1 VGKNERRWFIIMIET
16 LHTTLIQAEAELSLA
31 LKAYSFNKISIAKE
45 KRWIELEQMA
55 KAAVIK
61 VGEET
66 QREIKQYIE
75 DSVTFALQ
83 TVYGSQ
89 YHFVTDFRYD
99 KRDQAEVKF
108 FLSRNGKLYE
118 PRKDTISGGATDICA
133 FSLRMVLYTLED
145 PDPAPILILD
155 EPFKNVSKGYMPFVS
170 EMVKELANMLNLQL
184 IISTHTDEII
194 ELADN
199 IIYL

>member
-1 VGKNERRWFIIMIET
+1 MINQM
-16 LHTTLIQAEAELSLA
+16 HTVLIQAEAELSLA
-31 LKAYSFNKISIAKE
+31 LKAYKSNKISIAKE

-66 QREIKQYIE
+66 QKEIKQYMQ
-75 DSVTFALQ
+75 DAVTFALQ
-83 TVYGSQ
+83 TVYGSE
-89 YHFVTDFRYD
+89 YHFVVDFQYD

-108 FLSRNGKLYE
+108 FLSKNGKLYE

-155 EPFKNVSKGYMPFVS
+155 EPFKNVSKGYVPFVS

-184 IISTHTDEII
+184 IICTHTDEII

>member
-1 VGKNERRWFIIMIET
+1 MIND
-16 LHTTLIQAEAELSLA
+16 LHKVLIEAEAELSLA
-31 LKAYSFNKISIAKE
+31 LKAYSFNKIAIAKE
-45 KRWIELEQMA
+45 KKWIELEQMA
-55 KAAVIK
+55 KAVVIK

-83 TVYGSQ
+83 TVYGSA
-89 YHFVTDFRYD
+89 YHFVVQFKYD
-99 KRDQAEVKF
+99 KRDQAEVRF
-108 FLSRNGKLYE
+108 FLNKNGKLYE
-118 PRKDTISGGATDICA
+118 PRKDTISGGATDVCA

-145 PDPAPILILD
+145 PDPSPVLILD
-155 EPFKNVSKGYMPFVS
+155 EPFKNVSKGYIPFVS
-170 EMVKELANMLNLQL
+170 EMVKELANMLELQL

>member
-1 VGKNERRWFIIMIET
+1 MIND
-16 LHTTLIQAEAELSLA
+16 LHKVLIEAEAELSLA
-31 LKAYSFNKISIAKE
+31 LKAYSFNKIAIAKE
-45 KRWIELEQMA
+45 KKWIELEQMA
-55 KAAVIK
+55 KAVVIK

-66 QREIKQYIE
+66 QKEIKQYIE

-83 TVYGSQ
+83 TVYGSA
-89 YHFVTDFRYD
+89 YHFVVQFKYD

-108 FLSRNGKLYE
+108 FLSKNGKLYE
-118 PRKDTISGGATDICA
+118 PRKDTISGGATDVCA

-145 PDPAPILILD
+145 PDPSPVLILD
-155 EPFKNVSKGYMPFVS
+155 EPFKNVSKGYIPFVS
-170 EMVKELANMLNLQL
+170 EMVKELANMLELQL

>member
-1 VGKNERRWFIIMIET
+1 MID
-16 LHTTLIQAEAELSLA
+16 LIHTTLIQAEAELSLS
-31 LKAYSFNKISIAKE
+31 LKAYSFNKIAIAKE

-89 YHFVTDFRYD
+89 YHFVADFRYD

-108 FLSRNGKLYE
+108 FLSKNGKLYE

-145 PDPAPILILD
+145 PDPTPILILD
-155 EPFKNVSKGYMPFVS
+155 EPFKNVSKGYIPFVS

-199 IIYL
+199 IIHL

>member
-1 VGKNERRWFIIMIET
+1 MIND
-16 LHTTLIQAEAELSLA
+16 LHKVLIEAEAELSLA
-31 LKAYSFNKISIAKE
+31 LKAYSFNKIAIATE
-45 KRWIELEQMA
+45 KKWIELEQMA
-55 KAAVIK
+55 KAVVIK

-66 QREIKQYIE
+66 QKEIKQYIE

-83 TVYGSQ
+83 TVYGSA
-89 YHFVTDFRYD
+89 YHFVVQFKYD

-118 PRKDTISGGATDICA
+118 PRKDTISGGATDVCA

-145 PDPAPILILD
+145 PDPSPVLILD
-155 EPFKNVSKGYMPFVS
+155 EPFKNVSKGYIPFVS
-170 EMVKELANMLNLQL
+170 EMVKELANMLELQL

>member
-1 VGKNERRWFIIMIET
+1 M
-16 LHTTLIQAEAELSLA
+16 HTVLIQAEAELSLA
-31 LKAYSFNKISIAKE
+31 LKAYKSNKISIAKE

-66 QREIKQYIE
+66 QKEIKQYMQ
-75 DSVTFALQ
+75 DAVTFALQ
-83 TVYGSQ
+83 TVYGSE
-89 YHFVTDFRYD
+89 YHFVVDFQYD

-108 FLSRNGKLYE
+108 FLSKNGKLYE

-155 EPFKNVSKGYMPFVS
+155 EPFKNVSKGYVPFVS

-184 IISTHTDEII
+184 IICTHTDEII

>member
-1 VGKNERRWFIIMIET
+1 MIEQI
-16 LHTTLIQAEAELSLA
+16 HTTLIEAEAELAIA
-31 LKAYSFNKISIAKE
+31 LKAYSSNRIAIAKE
-45 KRWIELEQMA
+45 KKWIELEQMA
-55 KAAVIK
+55 KIAIIK

-66 QREIKQYIE
+66 QQEIKNYIQ

-83 TVYGSQ
+83 TVYGSA
-89 YHFVTDFRYD
+89 YYFVVQFQYD

-108 FLSRNGKLYE
+108 FLSKKGKLYE

-155 EPFKNVSKGYMPFVS
+155 EPFKNVSKGYLPLVS
-170 EMVKELANMLNLQL
+170 EMIKELSNMLELQL

>member
-1 VGKNERRWFIIMIET
+1 MVKNERGWADIMIEEMHKALT
-16 LHTTLIQAEAELSLA
+16 QAEAELSIA
-31 LKAYSFNKISIAKE
+31 LKARSSNKIAIAKE
-45 KRWIELEQMA
+45 KKWIEFEQMA
-55 KAAVIK
+55 KAVVIK
-61 VGEET
+61 VGEDT
-66 QREIKQYIE
+66 QKEIKQYME
-75 DSVTFALQ
+75 DAVTFALQ
-83 TVYGSQ
+83 TVYGVE
-89 YHFVTDFRYD
+89 YHFVVHFEYD

-108 FLSRNGKLYE
+108 FLSKNGKLYE

-133 FSLRMVLYTLED
+133 FALRMVLYTLED

-155 EPFKNVSKGYMPFVS
+155 EPFKNVSKGYIPFVS

>member
-1 VGKNERRWFIIMIET
+1 MIND
-16 LHTTLIQAEAELSLA
+16 LHKVLIEAEAELSLS
-31 LKAYSFNKISIAKE
+31 LKAYSFNKIAIAKE
-45 KRWIELEQMA
+45 KKWIELEQMA
-55 KAAVIK
+55 KATVIK

-83 TVYGSQ
+83 TVYGSA
-89 YHFVTDFRYD
+89 YHFVVQFKYD

-108 FLSRNGKLYE
+108 FLSKNGKFYE
-118 PRKDTISGGATDICA
+118 PRKDTISGGATDVCA

-145 PDPAPILILD
+145 PDPSPVLILD
-155 EPFKNVSKGYMPFVS
+155 EPFKNVSKGYIPFVS
-170 EMVKELANMLNLQL
+170 EMVKELANMLELQL

>member
-1 VGKNERRWFIIMIET
+1 MIND
-16 LHTTLIQAEAELSLA
+16 LHKVLIEAEAELSLA
-31 LKAYSFNKISIAKE
+31 LKAYSFNKIAIAKE
-45 KRWIELEQMA
+45 KKWIELEQMA
-55 KAAVIK
+55 KAVVIK

-66 QREIKQYIE
+66 QKEIKQYIE

-83 TVYGSQ
+83 TVYGSA
-89 YHFVTDFRYD
+89 YHFVVQFKYD

-118 PRKDTISGGATDICA
+118 PRKDTISGGATDVCA

-145 PDPAPILILD
+145 PDPSPVLILD
-155 EPFKNVSKGYMPFVS
+155 EPFKNVSKGYIPFVS
-170 EMVKELANMLNLQL
+170 EMVKELANMLELQL

>member
-1 VGKNERRWFIIMIET
+1 MIDN
-16 LHTTLIQAEAELSLA
+16 LHKVLIEAEAELSLS
-31 LKAYSFNKISIAKE
+31 LKAYSFNKIAIAKE

-61 VGEET
+61 IGEET

-75 DSVTFALQ
+75 DCVTFALQ

-89 YHFVTDFRYD
+89 YHFVVDFRYD
-99 KRDQAEVKF
+99 KRDQAEVIF
-108 FLSRNGKLYE
+108 FLSKNGKLYE

-145 PDPAPILILD
+145 PDPSPILILD
-155 EPFKNVSKGYMPFVS
+155 EPFKNVSKGYLPFVS
-170 EMVKELANMLNLQL
+170 EMVKELAKMLNLQL

>member
-1 VGKNERRWFIIMIET
+1 MHTILIE
-16 LHTTLIQAEAELSLA
+16 AEAELAIA
-31 LKAYSFNKISIAKE
+31 LKAYSSNRIAIAKE
-45 KRWIELEQMA
+45 KKWIELEQMA
-55 KAAVIK
+55 KIAIIK

-66 QREIKQYIE
+66 QQEIKEYIQ
-75 DSVTFALQ
+75 DSVTLALQ
-83 TVYGSQ
+83 TVYGSA
-89 YHFVTDFRYD
+89 YHFVVQFQYD
-99 KRDQAEVKF
+99 KRDQSEVKF
-108 FLSRNGKLYE
+108 FLSKNGKLYE
-118 PRKDTISGGATDICA
+118 PRKDTISGGATDVCA

-155 EPFKNVSKGYMPFVS
+155 EPFKNVSKGYLPLVS
-170 EMVKELANMLNLQL
+170 EMIKELSNILSLQL

>member
-1 VGKNERRWFIIMIET
+1 MIEQI
-16 LHTTLIQAEAELSLA
+16 HTTLIEAEAELSIA
-31 LKAYSFNKISIAKE
+31 LKSYSSNRIAIAKE
-45 KRWIELEQMA
+45 KKWIELKQMA
-55 KAAVIK
+55 KAVIIK

-66 QREIKQYIE
+66 QQEIKKYIE

-83 TVYGSQ
+83 TVYGSN
-89 YHFVTDFRYD
+89 YYFVVQFLHD
-99 KRDQAEVKF
+99 KRDQSEVKF
-108 FLSRNGKLYE
+108 FLGKNNKLYE

-155 EPFKNVSKGYMPFVS
+155 EPFKNVSPGYIPFVS
-170 EMVKELANMLNLQL
+170 EMVKELSNMLNLQI

-194 ELADN
+194 DLADN

>member
-1 VGKNERRWFIIMIET
+1 MIDQMYIT
-16 LHTTLIQAEAELSLA
+16 LVEAEAELSIA
-31 LKAYSFNKISIAKE
+31 LKAYSSNRISIAKE

-55 KAAVIK
+55 KIAIIK

-66 QREIKQYIE
+66 QYEIKKYIE

-83 TVYGSQ
+83 TVYGSA
-89 YHFVTDFRYD
+89 YHFVVQFQHD
-99 KRDQAEVKF
+99 KRDQSEVKF
-108 FLSRNGKLYE
+108 FLSKKGKLYE
-118 PRKDTISGGATDICA
+118 PRKDTISGGATDVCA

-155 EPFKNVSKGYMPFVS
+155 EPFKNVSKGYLPLVS
-170 EMVKELANMLNLQL
+170 EMIKELSNMLELQL

>member
-1 VGKNERRWFIIMIET
+1 MIEQM
-16 LHTTLIQAEAELSLA
+16 HIALIQAEAELSVA
-31 LKAYSFNKISIAKE
+31 LKSYSSNKITIAKE

-55 KAAVIK
+55 KAAIIK

-66 QREIKQYIE
+66 QQEIKQYIE

-89 YHFVTDFRYD
+89 YHFVVDFRYD
-99 KRDQAEVKF
+99 KRDQAEVMF
-108 FLSRNGKLYE
+108 FLSKKGKLYE

-155 EPFKNVSKGYMPFVS
+155 EPFKNVSKGYIPFVS

-199 IIYL
+199 IVYL